1 MQLQEMTLEKETNLS
16 QLNDVITQKEEI
28 ERQLAELKARHDVGK
43 DENDGGST
51 SPEII
56 PSNYSFGSS
65 DIQVCNVY
73 TSNIQAVIHVSTGR

>member
-1 MQLQEMTLEKETNLS
+1 MQLQEITQEKETNSS
-16 QLNDVITQKEEI
+16 QLNDVIAQKEEI
-28 ERQLAELKARHDVGK
+28 ERQLADLRARNDASK

-65 DIQVCNVY
+65 DIQVRNVY
-73 TSNIQAVIHVSTGR
+73 TQCTVLDVVLL

>member
-1 MQLQEMTLEKETNLS
+1 MTQEKETKSS
-16 QLNDVITQKEEI
+16 QLNDVIAQKEEI
-28 ERQLAELKARHDVGK
+28 ERQLASLRARDDVNK

-65 DIQVCNVY
+65 DIQVCNVL
-73 TSNIQAVIHVSTGR
+73 TFNVLAILHVSTGR